1 MPYNPLLSVNNII
14 EITIKK
20 LKIERK
26 RFLINSISYVSRD
39 SAMVIGITNIDE
51 LPIIGGV

>member
-14 EITIKK
+14 EITIEK

>member
-26 RFLINSISYVSRD
+26 RFLINSISYVSRN

>member
-26 RFLINSISYVSRD
+26 RFLINSLSYVSRN

>member
-26 RFLINSISYVSRD
+26 RFLINSISYASRD